1 VLVIT
6 CILGVGIVVGL
17 LVRAGAARWP
27 TLEAPRVSGEGTH
40 RRLLAHP
47 HLARVL
53 RTGPDERV
61 ATVVVLAGLAVVIV
75 AVAAVLGVLLWFIRT
90 NLGPARLDM
99 KFAEFGAHHATTAST
114 RFMKWMSLLGGT
126 AGTILV
132 ALVVGAFEYRRLP
145 SKAIPAFLAL
155 TAVGQFAVANGIKW
169 IVDRARPTIDPL
181 TGFSSTSFPSGHAT
195 ASAATFAAAALLL
208 GRARPRWARS
218 VLAGVAAGIAA
229 AVASTRVLLGV
240 HWFTDVVAG
249 LLLGWAWFAV
259 CSIAFGGRRLRF
271 GAPVVAAESLAE
283 TTPTATGSS

>member
-1 VLVIT
+1 
-6 CILGVGIVVGL
+6 VGL
-17 LVRAGAARWP
+17 VVRAVAARWP
-27 TLEAPRVSGEGTH
+27 ALEAPKVSGQTTRHE
-40 RRLLAHP
+40 LLAHP

-53 RTGPDERV
+53 RSGPDERV
-61 ATVVVLAGLAVVIV
+61 ATAVVIVGLAAVIV
-75 AVAAVLGVLLWFIRT
+75 AVAAVLGVLVWFIRT

-99 KFAEFGAHHATTAST
+99 KLAEFGAHHATAAST
-114 RFMKWMSLLGGT
+114 RFMKWVSLLGGT

-132 ALVVGAFEYRRLP
+132 ALVVGAVEYRRLP
-145 SKAIPAFLAL
+145 SKAIPMFLAL
-155 TAVGQFAVANGIKW
+155 AAVGQFAVANGIKW

-208 GRARPRWARS
+208 GRARRRG
-218 VLAGVAAGIAA
+218 VRNTLAGVAAGIAA

-271 GAPVVAAESLAE
+271 GAPVATAESLAE
-283 TTPTATGSS
+283 TTPTSASSP